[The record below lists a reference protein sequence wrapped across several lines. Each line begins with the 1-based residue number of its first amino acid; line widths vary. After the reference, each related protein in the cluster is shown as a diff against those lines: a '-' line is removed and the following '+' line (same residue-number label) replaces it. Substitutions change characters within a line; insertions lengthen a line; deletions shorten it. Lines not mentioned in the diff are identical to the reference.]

1 MRLSSEGAA
10 NATVALASTIRRVD
24 LMLAFV
30 LVIVTRRERLCVGFL
45 LWGNE
50 TDWMCETVGGLV
62 EEVIIDLESGS

>member
-1 MRLSSEGAA
+1 
-10 NATVALASTIRRVD
+10 VD